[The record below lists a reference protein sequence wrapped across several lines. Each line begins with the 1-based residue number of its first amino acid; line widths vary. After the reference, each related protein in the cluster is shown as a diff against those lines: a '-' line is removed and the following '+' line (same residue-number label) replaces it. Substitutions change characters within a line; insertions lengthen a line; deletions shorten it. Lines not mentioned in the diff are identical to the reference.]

1 MLKLGCDRP
10 VPLSFEPYVFISS
23 SGGGLNFDL
32 CPPYT
37 NCLRAL
43 NGHMTLD
50 MDAVLSDFVRS
61 TGAEPGLAR
70 DLLEGKN
77 WDVSAALSDFEQL
90 RQVHAGNL
98 PPPFGEGSGGGR
110 TPEKGFCD
118 RESARPPRP
127 TLQRQDDVVQARLQ
141 ASVCQG
147 LERSPLLRILNVIL
161 LQILCKIGLPK
172 AQFWLLPFHGK
183 GKKEGNS
190 LIEIRGISHASS
202 SIVSLARSHV
212 SSNGG
217 GGGSSEHP
225 LEMPICAFQLPDLTV
240 YSEDFRSF
248 IERDLIEQSMLVAL
262 EQAVP
267 DRDGSIRVSYSS
279 QHGVQAGALTSS
291 SARAAQLG
299 AADTG
304 VGRLNWWVSVD
315 PTCQRLLP
323 LATTG
328 DGNCLLHAA
337 SLGMWGFHDRD
348 LVLRKALYA
357 LMEKGVEKEALKR
370 RWRWQQTQQNKE
382 SGLVYTEDEWQKEWN
397 ELIKLASSEP
407 RMHLGTNGTNCGGAE
422 SSEEP
427 VYESLEEFH
436 VFVLAHV
443 LRRPIVVVADTMLR
457 DSGGE
462 AFAPIPFGGIYL
474 PLEVP
479 VSQCLHSPL
488 VLAYDQAHFSALV
501 SMEQKENAKE
511 QAVIPLMDSEHKLLP
526 LHFAVDPGKGW
537 EWGKDDNDNVR
548 LASVILSLEVKLH
561 LLHGYMDV
569 KWIPVSS
576 DAQAP
581 LAQPESPTASAGDE
595 PRSTPESGESD
606 KESVGSSSTSNE
618 GGKRKEKSQRERE
631 KDKKRAD
638 SVANKLGSFG
648 KTLGSKLKKNMGG
661 LMHSKGARPAGART
675 GSGAS
680 GGTETL
686 EKKKKNALKSWKG
699 GKEEAAGD
707 GPVSE
712 KPAAESVGNGG
723 SKYSQEVMQSLSI
736 MRVAMQGEG
745 RFIFVGALKMGH
757 RQQYQEDMIQRY
769 LSDAEERFL
778 AEQKQKEAERK
789 VLNGGAG
796 SGPPPAKKPEP
807 DGGEELPPPAESKVV
822 AFSAGYP
829 GGFTIPRPSG
839 GGVHC
844 QEPRRQL
851 AGGPCGGGLPPYAT
865 FPRQCPPGRPYPHQ
879 DHSPALES
887 GSHSKDGVP
896 RGALLPPPFRVADSY
911 SNGYREPPEPD
922 GWAGSPRG
930 LPPTQTKCKQ
940 PNCSFYGHPE
950 TNNFCSCCYREEL
963 RRREREPSGELLVH
977 RF

>member
-1 MLKLGCDRP
+1 MKLMLLIWS
-10 VPLSFEPYVFISS
+10 LNM
-23 SGGGLNFDL
+23 GGGLNFDL
-32 CPPYT
+32 CSPYIH
-37 NCLRAL
+37 CLKVL
-43 NGHMTLD
+43 NDHMTLD

-98 PPPFGEGSGGGR
+98 PQPFSEGSGASR
-110 TPEKGFCD
+110 TPEKGFSD
-118 RESARPPRP
+118 RESTRPPRP
-127 TLQRQDDVVQARLQ
+127 TLQRQDDIVQEKRL
-141 ASVCQG
+141 S
-147 LERSPLLRILNVIL
+147 
-161 LQILCKIGLPK
+161 
-172 AQFWLLPFHGK
+172 
-183 GKKEGNS
+183 
-190 LIEIRGISHASS
+190 RGISHASS

-240 YSEDFRSF
+240 YNEDFRSF

-262 EQAVP
+262 EQA
-267 DRDGSIRVSYSS
+267 
-279 QHGVQAGALTSS
+279 
-291 SARAAQLG
+291 
-299 AADTG
+299 
-304 VGRLNWWVSVD
+304 GRLNWWVSVD

-348 LVLRKALYA
+348 LMLRKALYA
-357 LMEKGVEKEALKR
+357 LMEKGAEKEALKR

-407 RMHLGTNGTNCGGAE
+407 RMHLGTNGANGGGAE

-462 AFAPIPFGGIYL
+462 A
-474 PLEVP
+474 
-479 VSQCLHSPL
+479 
-488 VLAYDQAHFSALV
+488 
-501 SMEQKENAKE
+501 
-511 QAVIPLMDSEHKLLP
+511 VIPLTDSEHKLLP
-526 LHFAVDPGKGW
+526 LHFAVDPGKSW

-561 LLHGYMDV
+561 LLHSYMSV

-606 KESVGSSSTSNE
+606 KESVGSNSTSNE
-618 GGKRKEKSQRERE
+618 GSKRKEKSKRDRE

-661 LMHSKGARPAGART
+661 LMHSKGSKPGGMGA
-675 GSGAS
+675 GSGVS
-680 GGTETL
+680 SGTETL
-686 EKKKKNALKSWKG
+686 EKKKKNSLKSWKG

-712 KPAAESVGNGG
+712 KPTSESVGNGG

-736 MRVAMQGEG
+736 MRIAMQGEG
-745 RFIFVGALKMGH
+745 KFIFVGTLKMGH
-757 RQQYQEDMIQRY
+757 RHQYQEEMIQRY

-778 AEQKQKEAERK
+778 AEQKQKEAEK
-789 VLNGGAG
+789 KIMNGGVG

-807 DGGEELPPPAESKVV
+807 DGGEELLTAPQTESKAM
-822 AFSAGYP
+822 AFSTGYP

-865 FPRQCPPGRPYPHQ
+865 FPRQCPPGRSYPHQ
-879 DHSPALES
+879 DSSLSLEP
-887 GSHSKDGVP
+887 GSHSQDGVH
-896 RGALLPPPFRVADSY
+896 RGALLPPHFRVADSY
-911 SNGYREPPEPD
+911 SNGYRESPELD
-922 GWAGSPRG
+922 GWAGGPRG
-930 LPPTQTKCKQ
+930 FPPTQTKCKQ

-963 RRREREPSGELLVH
+963 RRREREPGGELLVH

>member
-1 MLKLGCDRP
+1 MDLMR
-10 VPLSFEPYVFISS
+10 SFEPLVRGVRTGVRQAPHTAAPAALLGSS
-23 SGGGLNFDL
+23 GLRKQPGDRIAVEALCPHALFAAELSVCPSRIDSCGSLGWGWSHLRPHGGGLNFDL
-32 CPPYT
+32 CPSYV
-37 NCLRAL
+37 NCLNVL

-98 PPPFGEGSGGGR
+98 PPPFGEGSGVPG

-118 RESARPPRP
+118 RESARPLRP
-127 TLQRQDDVVQARLQ
+127 TPQRQDDVVQ
-141 ASVCQG
+141 
-147 LERSPLLRILNVIL
+147 
-161 LQILCKIGLPK
+161 
-172 AQFWLLPFHGK
+172 
-183 GKKEGNS
+183 
-190 LIEIRGISHASS
+190 
-202 SIVSLARSHV
+202 
-212 SSNGG
+212 
-217 GGGSSEHP
+217 
-225 LEMPICAFQLPDLTV
+225 
-240 YSEDFRSF
+240 
-248 IERDLIEQSMLVAL
+248 
-262 EQAVP
+262 
-267 DRDGSIRVSYSS
+267 
-279 QHGVQAGALTSS
+279 
-291 SARAAQLG
+291 
-299 AADTG
+299 
-304 VGRLNWWVSVD
+304 
-315 PTCQRLLP
+315 
-323 LATTG
+323 
-328 DGNCLLHAA
+328 
-337 SLGMWGFHDRD
+337 GMWGFHDRD

-357 LMEKGVEKEALKR
+357 LMEKGAEKEALKR

-382 SGLVYTEDEWQKEWN
+382 SGLVYTEDEWQKEWD

-407 RMHLGTNGTNCGGAE
+407 RMHLGTNGANCGGAE
-422 SSEEP
+422 SAEEP

-537 EWGKDDNDNVR
+537 EWGRDDNDSVR
-548 LASVILSLEVKLH
+548 LASVVLSMEVKLR

-569 KWIPVSS
+569 KWIPVSA

-606 KESVGSSSTSNE
+606 KESVGSSSASNE
-618 GGKRKEKSQRERE
+618 SSRRKEKSKRERE

-648 KTLGSKLKKNMGG
+648 KTLGSKLRRNMGG
-661 LMHSKGARPAGART
+661 LMHGKGAKPAGA
-675 GSGAS
+675 GP
-680 GGTETL
+680 ETL
-686 EKKKKNALKSWKG
+686 EKKKKSALKGWKG

-707 GPVSE
+707 GPGSE
-712 KPAAESVGNGG
+712 KPAAESGG
-723 SKYSQEVMQSLSI
+723 DAGGEYSQEVMRSLST
-736 MRVAMQGEG
+736 MRVAMQGGG
-745 RFIFVGALKMGH
+745 RFLFAGALKMGH

-789 VLNGGAG
+789 ILTGGAG
-796 SGPPPAKKPEP
+796 AGPPPAKKPEP
-807 DGGEELPPPAESKVV
+807 DGGEELAPAAESKAA
-822 AFSAGYP
+822 AFSAAGYP

-865 FPRQCPPGRPYPHQ
+865 FHRQCPPGRAFPHQ
-879 DHSPALES
+879 DHSPSLEP
-887 GSHSKDGVP
+887 GGHAKDGAP
-896 RGALLPPPFRVADSY
+896 RGALLPPPFHVADSY

-922 GWAGSPRG
+922 GWAGGPRG

-963 RRREREPSGELLVH
+963 RRREREPRGELLVH